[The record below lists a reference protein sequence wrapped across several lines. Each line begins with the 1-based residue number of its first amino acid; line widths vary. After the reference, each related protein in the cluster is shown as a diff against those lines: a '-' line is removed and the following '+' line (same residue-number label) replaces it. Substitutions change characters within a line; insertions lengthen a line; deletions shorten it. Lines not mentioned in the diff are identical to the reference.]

1 MRVYQLVGI
10 SNTAAAL
17 SASGVRAYHS
27 QSEYAQTARIA
38 LQARNKLQSSVIC
51 IPLCMFK
58 FVDLRKS
65 ARSVVHVA
73 RYSSWSGK
81 SNPRGDLIGKRDA
94 SVARS
99 YTDSPRPTSK
109 LALTTSLA
117 GNLHVQHS
125 RAWISTMAEQK
136 SVVYL
141 EDLETPTSSQ
151 ATEAAGDKPAK
162 VVASKTTTKVS
173 KSASSD
179 AKNSKAST
187 KRQASLMDMFSG
199 AGAQSIAKKRKIEK
213 SSVSTTEETVSPP
226 ATLAPPKPGQTL
238 NSIPFSLS
246 AYVQSLSEDQRRL
259 LALECDTMGKSW

>member
-10 SNTAAAL
+10 SNTAAL

-27 QSEYAQTARIA
+27 QSAYAQTARIA
-38 LQARNKLQSSVIC
+38 VHARDKLQSSVIG
-51 IPLCMFK
+51 IPLRMFK
-58 FVDLRKS
+58 IDLRKS

-81 SNPRGDLIGKRDA
+81 STPRGNLIGRRDA

-99 YTDSPRPTSK
+99 YSDWPRPTLK

-117 GNLHVQHS
+117 DNLHVQHS

-162 VVASKTTTKVS
+162 VVASKTTTKVT
-173 KSASSD
+173 KSASND
-179 AKNSKAST
+179 AKNSKVST

-199 AGAQSIAKKRKIEK
+199 AGAKSIAKRRKIEK
-213 SSVSTTEETVSPP
+213 SSVSTTEETASPP

-246 AYVQSLSEDQRRL
+246 AYVESLSEDQRRL